1 MVELIMAVGFIAELG
16 ARWRDIR
23 TAQPARGD
31 RRPTFPIR
39 TMAAWRWFDKSVC
52 RR

>member
-23 TAQPARGD
+23 TAQPARGGSASD
-31 RRPTFPIR
+31 FPNTDDGR
-39 TMAAWRWFDKSVC
+39 VALV
-52 RR
+52 